1 MRRFSPISFKRNQ
14 PQKPPIPPLVE
25 HIARDDEQH
34 VLRLEI
40 ALHDEPIQSEDDR
53 QEEQEFRGVEEQG

>member
-1 MRRFSPISFKRNQ
+1 MRRFSPISFKRNL
-14 PQKPPIPPLVE
+14 PQKPPIPPPVK